1 MSVYSPQTAYAIAML
16 DVRGQTYIGL
26 VDLLEPLGSVEAKP
40 DGKKY
45 KLKFT
50 APGARQQELEFH
62 DGKDGGK
69 IRGDKIKLPANF
81 VLQNERGYVPL
92 AGANEVLVRLG
103 FQPVEL
109 RPAAQRLFIG
119 NVVERFSLDLKKG
132 TPSRLVISF
141 PAPVNPTIATEPG
154 QGSPDLQARAG
165 ERSGGTR
172 HLRRPDDQ
180 GRDVLGTRRHCRV
193 GHRRPAL
200 R

>member
-1 MSVYSPQTAYAIAML
+1 MFSSQLWLLPSSFSVHLLSLRYSTVHAQSSEPKQLAVYSPRTTYAIPML

-50 APGARQQELEFH
+50 SPGARQQELEFH

-69 IRGDKIKLPANF
+69 IHGDKIKLAANF
-81 VLQNERGYVPL
+81 VLQNERGYIPL
-92 AGANEVLVRLG
+92 ASANEVLVRLG

-119 NVVERFSLDLKKG
+119 NVVERFSL
-132 TPSRLVISF
+132 T
-141 PAPVNPTIATEPG
+141 
-154 QGSPDLQARAG
+154 
-165 ERSGGTR
+165 
-172 HLRRPDDQ
+172 
-180 GRDVLGTRRHCRV
+180 
-193 GHRRPAL
+193 
-200 R
+200 